1 MRQGKMK
8 MAKEIKDRNKQDGF
22 SDEVNSFEH
31 EEQYEAEEQEEEEQE
46 QKEEQKEEQEE
57 KRKSFIP
64 FVTAFFAVAL
74 IAVVLTLFWQSGFI
88 GFLSSYSKK
97 PFYIAVSGPMSGK
110 SEINGQAMVKG
121 VQLYLDK
128 INQQGGIHGHPVK
141 LLTFDDQNQPELA
154 EKKALEIAK
163 DSQALA
169 VIGHYGSST
178 SLAAAPIYQKYGI
191 PAVSG
196 SATANELT
204 QNNDWYFRT
213 IFNNTDQG
221 ELLANYVHKVLKKV
235 LNYDQVNILFDED
248 AYGSTLSAAFTQKAK
263 KIGLDIK
270 HQWHYNS
277 ADSFNNTLKKL
288 IETLKASPNKQ
299 YLLFLAT
306 HSTEAVETLVALKQL
321 KNVRINIVGG
331 DALSSTSFLQ
341 KFKHYPQEQS
351 QPGYY
356 SNGVYTVS
364 PLLSS
369 LSGEHAQDFGEAFV
383 KKYQKEPMSTSALY
397 YDAAAVVL
405 DAMRRELEQEK
416 ESPLSVQR
424 QRIKEGLW
432 YLAKTENA
440 IEGVTSPLYFDQN
453 GDAIK
458 PMPIGIYNH
467 GKAIAAMHQFQ
478 PLQSV
483 QNINN
488 LLQDML
494 ESQIIEV
501 NGKFMSLAKVVYVGI
516 DFNEISE
523 LKPDDSTFMA
533 DFYLWFRFKSE
544 FDDTNI
550 EFVNIATDE
559 VLEEPVSVW
568 YSSVE
573 PGITTKTYRFKSQ
586 FKVALDFHNYPLDQ
600 QILPISFRHK
610 ELTKNQLIYVVDVQ
624 GMAFNPAGKSE
635 DAIQATQ
642 KFFSMSGWYINRAS
656 FFQNTRVNDST
667 WGIVDYFGDQ
677 QRIEFSQ
684 FNAIITISRYILN
697 FILKTL
703 LPVLFL
709 VVLGYV
715 AFYLSDFSQK
725 LAIGTN
731 LILATSLFH
740 LQLASELSTNYIVLI
755 EHFFYLVYLL
765 AVFIILI
772 AVFMHRCEEDESE
785 KGKQF
790 VKRLNLA
797 GKILYPLALL
807 IFVGIIV
814 YNNYHL
820 F

>member
-1 MRQGKMK
+1 
-8 MAKEIKDRNKQDGF
+8 MAEEMTEERYKQDRT
-22 SDEVNSFEH
+22 SKKVNSSEY

-46 QKEEQKEEQEE
+46 QQEEQKEEQEE
-57 KRKSFIP
+57 EQKSLTP
-64 FVTAFFAVAL
+64 FVMAFFAVAL
-74 IAVVLTLFWQSGFI
+74 IAIVLTLLWQTRFI
-88 GFLSSYSKK
+88 DFLSSYTKK

-110 SEINGQAMVKG
+110 SEINGQAMVRG

-154 EKKALEIAK
+154 EKKALEIAN
-163 DSQALA
+163 SQALA

-178 SLAAAPIYQKYGI
+178 SLAAAPIYKKYGI

-213 IFNNTDQG
+213 IFNNSDQG

-235 LNYDQVNILFDED
+235 LHYDQVNILFDED

-306 HSTEAVETLVALKQL
+306 HSTEAVETIVALKQL
-321 KNVRINIVGG
+321 KNVRVNIVGG
-331 DALSSTSFLQ
+331 DALSSTNFLQ
-341 KFKHYPQEQS
+341 KLKRYPQEQI

-364 PLLSS
+364 PLLFN
-369 LSGEHAQDFGEAFV
+369 LAGKRVQDFGEAFV
-383 KKYQKEPMSTSALY
+383 KKYQKEAMITPVLY
-397 YDAAAVVL
+397 YDAAAVIL
-405 DAMRRELEQEK
+405 DAMKRELAQEN

-432 YLAKTENA
+432 YLATTENA
-440 IEGVTSPLYFDQN
+440 IEGATSLLYFDKN

-458 PMPIGIYNH
+458 PMPIGIYNN
-467 GKAIAAMHQFQ
+467 GNAIAAMRQFQ

-483 QNINN
+483 QNRDN

-494 ESQIIEV
+494 ENQIIEV

-523 LKPDDSTFMA
+523 LKSDDSTFMA
-533 DFYLWFRFKSE
+533 DFYLWFRFKGE
-544 FDDTNI
+544 FDDKNI
-550 EFVNIATDE
+550 EFVNIALDE
-559 VLEEPVSVW
+559 ALDKPVSVW
-568 YSSVE
+568 HSSIE
-573 PGITTKTYRFKSQ
+573 PGITTKTYRFKTQ
-586 FKVALDFHNYPLDQ
+586 FKVALDFREYPLDQ
-600 QILPISFRHK
+600 QILPISFRHNK
-610 ELTKNQLIYVVDVQ
+610 LTKNQLIYVVDIQ
-624 GMAFNPAGKSE
+624 GMAFNKVGKSE
-635 DAIQATQ
+635 DAIQATK
-642 KFFSMSGWYINRAS
+642 KFFSMSGWYISRVS

-667 WGIVDYFGDQ
+667 WGIVNFFGDQ

-684 FNAIITISRYILN
+684 FNAMITISRHILN

-703 LPVLFL
+703 LPIIFL

-715 AFYLSDFSQK
+715 AFYLSAFAQK
-725 LAIGTN
+725 LTIGTN

-740 LQLASELSTNYIVLI
+740 LKLAAELPTNYIVLI
-755 EHFFYLVYLL
+755 ERFFFLVYLL
-765 AVFIILI
+765 AIFIILI
-772 AVFMHRCEEDESE
+772 AVSMDRYEEGGSE

-790 VKRLNLA
+790 VKILNLA
-797 GKILYPLALL
+797 GKILYPLALFTFL
-807 IFVGIIV
+807 GVTV
-814 YNNYHL
+814 YENYHL